1 MEKEENY
8 TLEDRREI
16 FNIQLEIFKRLAD
29 LYKKFQSKTYR
40 NFHKSFLSPDFTPS
54 FRYKGRQISILRKS
68 SRKIKADGRRCL

>member
-29 LYKKFQSKTYR
+29 LYKNIKSKKR
-40 NFHKSFLSPDFTPS
+40 IE
-54 FRYKGRQISILRKS
+54 ISTNPFITRFYP
-68 SRKIKADGRRCL
+68 CF